1 MTTNF
6 FVNNY
11 DISGEQRLIDEL
23 TQEAISFNGID
34 IIYVPRT
41 LVNEDKLLGEDTLN
55 AFKQAFEIEM
65 YIDSSDGFGGESDLI
80 SKFGYEVRDELELTV
95 SQTKFQDVTGFDKP
109 KEGDLIYFPLS
120 DGLFEI
126 KFVEDEQPFYPRGIT
141 TTYKLICELYQYS
154 GETLDTGV
162 VQIDEIETDFD
173 NVDSI
178 VNDPYADNPVFDTEG
193 QGVIDFSEDNPFGDK
208 F

>member
-1 MTTNF
+1 MATNF

-11 DISGEQRLIDEL
+11 DVSGEQRLIDEL

-41 LVNEDKLLGEDTLN
+41 FFNEDKILGEDTQN
-55 AFKQAFEIEM
+55 AFQQAFEIEM
-65 YIDSSDGFGGESDLI
+65 YLDNVDSFGGEGDLI
-80 SKFGYEVRDELELTV
+80 SKFGYEVRDELELSV
-95 SQTKFQDVTGFDKP
+95 SQTKFQDITGLDRP

-126 KFVEDEQPFYPRGIT
+126 KFTEDEQPFYPRGT
-141 TTYKLICELYQYS
+141 TTTFKLTCELYQYS
-154 GETLDTGV
+154 GEKLDTGV
-162 VQIDEIETDFD
+162 TQIDEIEDDFE
-173 NVDSI
+173 NLDST
-178 VNDPYADNPVFDTEG
+178 VNDPFADNPTFDTESI
-193 QGVIDFSEDNPFGDK
+193 GVIDFSEDNPFGDK